1 MVFVGLWIFTSR
13 LTHVY
18 VTSSASE
25 LKEKRSCNSFHLA
38 LYARMVR
45 MDIDEKEMIAHYH
58 RKCFKRKLLKLSA
71 KEIARHIYCLVCEN
85 CKGCTIT
92 HLSPMH
98 HMCLYTGKFKQLEY
112 FDAALQLENAYGK
125 SEWGRFK
132 YSC

>member
-71 KEIARHIYCLVCEN
+71 KEIARHIYILFGLRKLQRV
-85 CKGCTIT
+85 
-92 HLSPMH
+92 HYHPSLSNAPH
-98 HMCLYTGKFKQLEY
+98 VFVHGKV
-112 FDAALQLENAYGK
+112 
-125 SEWGRFK
+125 
-132 YSC
+132 